1 MSNWLS
7 PENKLM
13 SAVNRV
19 IDALVIGTL
28 WFICCIP
35 IITVGASSTAFY
47 YAYNKSIRQRRGY
60 AYKEFFSAFK
70 SNFKQATIMWLF
82 VIGLYLITALDVY
95 ILANQPEP
103 TSYSQILLM
112 IILVIICGIT
122 VWVLFMF
129 PYLARFANTTRV
141 MLKNSLLITAG
152 NLLWGIVLLILAA
165 AMAFVFIILPFAMFI
180 APAIYMWFANRI
192 QERIFRKYMTEE
204 ERLRQ
209 DELEKME

>member
-1 MSNWLS
+1 
-7 PENKLM
+7 
-13 SAVNRV
+13 
-19 IDALVIGTL
+19 
-28 WFICCIP
+28 
-35 IITVGASSTAFY
+35 
-47 YAYNKSIRQRRGY
+47 
-60 AYKEFFSAFK
+60 
-70 SNFKQATIMWLF
+70 MWLF

>member
-1 MSNWLS
+1 
-7 PENKLM
+7 
-13 SAVNRV
+13 
-19 IDALVIGTL
+19 
-28 WFICCIP
+28 
-35 IITVGASSTAFY
+35 
-47 YAYNKSIRQRRGY
+47 
-60 AYKEFFSAFK
+60 
-70 SNFKQATIMWLF
+70 
-82 VIGLYLITALDVY
+82 
-95 ILANQPEP
+95 
-103 TSYSQILLM
+103 
-112 IILVIICGIT
+112 
-122 VWVLFMF
+122 MF

-180 APAIYMWFANRI
+180 APTIYMWFANRI